1 MRKTGIIRRVDDL
14 GRVAIPKEIR
24 QEFDIREGD
33 PLELTLDGNKIC
45 FELYTY
51 TEQIGEKIGRL
62 IEIIEK
68 DEHSIS
74 NKKTVISALEIA
86 KELLRSEDNEKET
99 V

>member
-1 MRKTGIIRRVDDL
+1 MRRTGIIRRVDDL
-14 GRVAIPKEIR
+14 GRVVIPKEIR

-51 TEQIGEKIGRL
+51 TEQIEEKIERL
-62 IEIIEK
+62 IEIVEK

-86 KELLRSEDNEKET
+86 KELLGSGNNEEET